1 MIRAYRVFDRRYAAS
16 AWTGEGASR
25 TGGRWNSKG
34 VAVVYAST
42 SLALALL
49 EIMVNARRR
58 IPPGKLYS
66 VMTTPDDVAVESL
79 DSSALPRGWYRF
91 PAPPALQA
99 IGDAWVRD
107 ARSVALLVPSAATR
121 VEQNVLLNPRHA
133 DFALLQIATPRPVPI
148 DERLR
153 GDAS

>member
-1 MIRAYRVFDRRYAAS
+1 MFDRRYAAS

-25 TGGRWNSKG
+25 AGGRWNSKG

-58 IPPGKLYS
+58 IPPGKLYAS
-66 VMTTPDDVAVESL
+66 IAIPDGVAVETL
-79 DSSALPRGWYRF
+79 DAPALPRGWYRL

-99 IGDAWVRD
+99 IGDAWVRA
-107 ARSVALLVPSAATR
+107 ARSVALLVPSAVTR
-121 VEQNVLLNPRHA
+121 AEQNVLLNPRHA
-133 DFALLQIATPRPVPI
+133 AFALLEIAAPRPVPA
-148 DERLR
+148 DERLQEPR
-153 GDAS
+153 ERR